1 MSQQVPKKV
10 RLKLVGL
17 DGNAFFLMG
26 AFARQARREG
36 WTKAEIDAVLNE
48 AKSSDYNTE
57 STFWSRLAGV
67 FETLAHLPTRTRWS
81 RMLHIVH

>member
-48 AKSSDYNTE
+48 AKSSDYNYLLVVLSSHCE
-57 STFWSRLAGV
+57 DPADDDD
-67 FETLAHLPTRTRWS
+67 E
-81 RMLHIVH
+81 